1 MARHQSMQVL
11 TRKIRTL
18 QAQVA
23 KLKQADKPGMRE
35 LQALL
40 KKYGLGLSDA
50 KAALSGAKSV
60 AGRST
65 SKGRKVKP
73 KYRNPNDDSQSW
85 TGRGRMPRWMAELVK
100 KGEIR
105 ENFLIKSSRSIGI
118 QTGPG
123 SGHVEATHCATPAT
137 PRFASVD
144 LQEMSGVV
152 LEAPGVVSGF
162 DDEPSR
168 SI

>member
-65 SKGRKVKP
+65 SKGRK
-73 KYRNPNDDSQSW
+73 
-85 TGRGRMPRWMAELVK
+85 
-100 KGEIR
+100 
-105 ENFLIKSSRSIGI
+105 SSR
-118 QTGPG
+118 PK
-123 SGHVEATHCATPAT
+123 H
-137 PRFASVD
+137 
-144 LQEMSGVV
+144 
-152 LEAPGVVSGF
+152 
-162 DDEPSR
+162 R
-168 SI
+168 S